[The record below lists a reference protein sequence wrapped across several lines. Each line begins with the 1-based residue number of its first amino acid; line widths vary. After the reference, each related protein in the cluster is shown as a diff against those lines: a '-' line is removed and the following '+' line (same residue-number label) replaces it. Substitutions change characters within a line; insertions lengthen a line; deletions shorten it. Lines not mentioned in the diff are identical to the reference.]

1 MLLALDVGNTNIV
14 IGFLDESGI
23 RNIARLETDRDKTA
37 HEYAI
42 SLRQVIEFS
51 GIAPEDIDGAI
62 LSSVVPPI
70 NGALIAAVRMITGIR
85 PLVVGPGMKTGL
97 NIALDNPAAMGSD
110 LVVGAAAALAIHA
123 PPLIIID
130 MGTATTMTVIDREA
144 RVLGGAII
152 PGVGISLEALASGT
166 SQLPHISLDAPKKC
180 ISTDTV
186 EAMRSGSVYGTA
198 AMLDGMIARMEAEL
212 GEPAAVIAT
221 GGKDIPEFSD
231 RDIILFVIFMSCI
244 VLAIVAAFFF
254 AIKYNR
260 ATVSPEEREKRK
272 QLSRQKA
279 KENRGVFLLVASAV
293 AITIALVVAG
303 TSLNGASLPTKSVV
317 PLLAVLIPVPAST
330 RAKHRTRYEAFCHRL
345 SADMGVAD
353 GYGAITVAYDRAQY
367 KGTHGNEDRTANLE
381 FHSEYFKDKC
391 VLIIDDVITTGSTFL
406 QLRRKLIEHGAR
418 FVIGL
423 FLAKTIAFE
432 DERKE

>member
-14 IGFLDESGI
+14 IGFLDASGI

-51 GIAPEDIDGAI
+51 GIAPEDVDGAI

-70 NGALIAAVRMITGIR
+70 NGALVAAVRMITGIR

-97 NIALDNPAAMGSD
+97 NIALDNPATMGSD
-110 LVVGAAAALAIHA
+110 LVVGAAAALAMHA

-180 ISTDTV
+180 ISTDTI

-198 AMLDGMIARMEAEL
+198 AMLDGMIARMED
-212 GEPAAVIAT
+212 G
-221 GGKDIPEFSD
+221 S
-231 RDIILFVIFMSCI
+231 
-244 VLAIVAAFFF
+244 
-254 AIKYNR
+254 
-260 ATVSPEEREKRK
+260 
-272 QLSRQKA
+272 
-279 KENRGVFLLVASAV
+279 
-293 AITIALVVAG
+293 
-303 TSLNGASLPTKSVV
+303 ASLPPSSR
-317 PLLAVLIPVPAST
+317 PA
-330 RAKHRTRYEAFCHRL
+330 A
-345 SADMGVAD
+345 SAASSS
-353 GYGAITVAYDRAQY
+353 
-367 KGTHGNEDRTANLE
+367 RTA
-381 FHSEYFKDKC
+381 
-391 VLIIDDVITTGSTFL
+391 
-406 QLRRKLIEHGAR
+406 GAR
-418 FVIGL
+418 SSMKRTCCSTGCGNCTRKISASAERAHRRIGVTE
-423 FLAKTIAFE
+423 AAP
-432 DERKE
+432 

>member
-14 IGFLDESGI
+14 IGI

-51 GIAPEDIDGAI
+51 GIAPENIDGAI

-97 NIALDNPAAMGSD
+97 NIALDNPATMGSD
-110 LVVGAAAALAIHA
+110 LVVGAAAALAIHD
-123 PPLIIID
+123 PPLI
-130 MGTATTMTVIDREA
+130 REA

-152 PGVGISLEALASGT
+152 PGVGISLEALANGT

-198 AMLDGMIARMEAEL
+198 AMLDGMIERMEAEL

-221 GGKDIPEFSD
+221 GGLGGCIIPYC
-231 RDIILFVIFMSCI
+231 R
-244 VLAIVAAFFF
+244 
-254 AIKYNR
+254 
-260 ATVSPEEREKRK
+260 REITYDKNLLLNGLWALYQKNKRK
-272 QLSRQKA
+272 R
-279 KENRGVFLLVASAV
+279 
-293 AITIALVVAG
+293 
-303 TSLNGASLPTKSVV
+303 
-317 PLLAVLIPVPAST
+317 
-330 RAKHRTRYEAFCHRL
+330 
-345 SADMGVAD
+345 
-353 GYGAITVAYDRAQY
+353 
-367 KGTHGNEDRTANLE
+367 
-381 FHSEYFKDKC
+381 
-391 VLIIDDVITTGSTFL
+391 
-406 QLRRKLIEHGAR
+406 
-418 FVIGL
+418 
-423 FLAKTIAFE
+423 
-432 DERKE
+432 

>member
-51 GIAPEDIDGAI
+51 GIAPEQVDGAI

-70 NGALIAAVRMITGIR
+70 NGALVAAVRMITGIR

-97 NIALDNPAAMGSD
+97 NIALDNPATMGSD
-110 LVVGAAAALAIHA
+110 LVVGAAAALAMHA

-180 ISTDTV
+180 ISTDT
-186 EAMRSGSVYGTA
+186 
-198 AMLDGMIARMEAEL
+198 MEDEL
-212 GEPAAVIAT
+212 GESATVIAT
-221 GGKDIPEFSD
+221 GGLGGIVIPHCRRE
-231 RDIILFVIFMSCI
+231 VIYEKN
-244 VLAIVAAFFF
+244 LLLNGLWELYQ
-254 AIKYNR
+254 KN
-260 ATVSPEEREKRK
+260 KRK
-272 QLSRQKA
+272 R
-279 KENRGVFLLVASAV
+279 
-293 AITIALVVAG
+293 
-303 TSLNGASLPTKSVV
+303 
-317 PLLAVLIPVPAST
+317 
-330 RAKHRTRYEAFCHRL
+330 
-345 SADMGVAD
+345 
-353 GYGAITVAYDRAQY
+353 
-367 KGTHGNEDRTANLE
+367 
-381 FHSEYFKDKC
+381 
-391 VLIIDDVITTGSTFL
+391 
-406 QLRRKLIEHGAR
+406 
-418 FVIGL
+418 
-423 FLAKTIAFE
+423 
-432 DERKE
+432 

>member
-1 MLLALDVGNTNIV
+1 MLLALDVGNTKSV

-51 GIAPEDIDGAI
+51 GIAPENIDGSI

-70 NGALIAAVRMITGIR
+70 NGALIA
-85 PLVVGPGMKTGL
+85 VVGPGMKTGL
-97 NIALDNPAAMGSD
+97 NIALDNPATMGSD
-110 LVVGAAAALAIHA
+110 LVVGAAAALAIHD

-152 PGVGISLEALASGT
+152 PGVGISLEALANGT

-198 AMLDGMIARMEAEL
+198 AMLDGMIERMEAEL

-221 GGKDIPEFSD
+221 GGLGGCIIPYC
-231 RDIILFVIFMSCI
+231 R
-244 VLAIVAAFFF
+244 
-254 AIKYNR
+254 
-260 ATVSPEEREKRK
+260 REITYDKNLLLNGLWALYQKNKRK
-272 QLSRQKA
+272 R
-279 KENRGVFLLVASAV
+279 
-293 AITIALVVAG
+293 
-303 TSLNGASLPTKSVV
+303 
-317 PLLAVLIPVPAST
+317 
-330 RAKHRTRYEAFCHRL
+330 
-345 SADMGVAD
+345 
-353 GYGAITVAYDRAQY
+353 
-367 KGTHGNEDRTANLE
+367 
-381 FHSEYFKDKC
+381 
-391 VLIIDDVITTGSTFL
+391 
-406 QLRRKLIEHGAR
+406 
-418 FVIGL
+418 
-423 FLAKTIAFE
+423 
-432 DERKE
+432 

>member
-70 NGALIAAVRMITGIR
+70 NGALVAAVRMIAGIR

-97 NIALDNPAAMGSD
+97 NIALDNPATMGSD
-110 LVVGAAAALAIHA
+110 LVVGAAAALAMHA

-144 RVLGGAII
+144 RILGGAII

-180 ISTDTV
+180 ISTDTI

-198 AMLDGMIARMEAEL
+198 AMLDGMIGRMEDEL
-212 GEPAAVIAT
+212 GEPATVIAT
-221 GGKDIPEFSD
+221 GGLGGVVIPY
-231 RDIILFVIFMSCI
+231 CQ
-244 VLAIVAAFFF
+244 
-254 AIKYNR
+254 
-260 ATVSPEEREKRK
+260 REITYEK
-272 QLSRQKA
+272 
-279 KENRGVFLLVASAV
+279 NLL
-293 AITIALVVAG
+293 
-303 TSLNGASLPTKSVV
+303 LNGLWALYQKN
-317 PLLAVLIPVPAST
+317 
-330 RAKHRTRYEAFCHRL
+330 K
-345 SADMGVAD
+345 
-353 GYGAITVAYDRAQY
+353 
-367 KGTHGNEDRTANLE
+367 
-381 FHSEYFKDKC
+381 
-391 VLIIDDVITTGSTFL
+391 
-406 QLRRKLIEHGAR
+406 RRR
-418 FVIGL
+418 
-423 FLAKTIAFE
+423 
-432 DERKE
+432 

>member
-152 PGVGISLEALASGT
+152 PGVGISLEARKR
-166 SQLPHISLDAPKKC
+166 H
-180 ISTDTV
+180 
-186 EAMRSGSVYGTA
+186 
-198 AMLDGMIARMEAEL
+198 
-212 GEPAAVIAT
+212 
-221 GGKDIPEFSD
+221 
-231 RDIILFVIFMSCI
+231 
-244 VLAIVAAFFF
+244 VAA
-254 AIKYNR
+254 AAHLARR
-260 ATVSPEEREKRK
+260 AEKVHQHRHGRGHA
-272 QLSRQKA
+272 LRQRFRHGGHA
-279 KENRGVFLLVASAV
+279 R
-293 AITIALVVAG
+293 
-303 TSLNGASLPTKSVV
+303 
-317 PLLAVLIPVPAST
+317 
-330 RAKHRTRYEAFCHRL
+330 RH
-345 SADMGVAD
+345 
-353 GYGAITVAYDRAQY
+353 DRA
-367 KGTHGNEDRTANLE
+367 HGGRARRARRRHCDRRPRRL
-381 FHSEYFKDKC
+381 HHP
-391 VLIIDDVITTGSTFL
+391 VLP
-406 QLRRKLIEHGAR
+406 AR
-418 FVIGL
+418 DHV
-423 FLAKTIAFE
+423 
-432 DERKE
+432 R

>member
-51 GIAPEDIDGAI
+51 GIAPENIDGAI

-70 NGALIAAVRMITGIR
+70 NGALIAAVRMIAGIR

-97 NIALDNPAAMGSD
+97 NIALDNPATMGSD

-130 MGTATTMTVIDREA
+130 MGTATKITAVDEQSTATTMTVIDREA

-152 PGVGISLEALASGT
+152 PGVGISLEALANGT

-186 EAMRSGSVYGTA
+186 EAMRSGSVFGTA
-198 AMLDGMIARMEAEL
+198 AMLDGMIERMEAEL

-221 GGKDIPEFSD
+221 GGLGGCIIPYC
-231 RDIILFVIFMSCI
+231 R
-244 VLAIVAAFFF
+244 
-254 AIKYNR
+254 
-260 ATVSPEEREKRK
+260 REITYDKNLLLNGLWALYQKNKRK
-272 QLSRQKA
+272 R
-279 KENRGVFLLVASAV
+279 
-293 AITIALVVAG
+293 
-303 TSLNGASLPTKSVV
+303 
-317 PLLAVLIPVPAST
+317 
-330 RAKHRTRYEAFCHRL
+330 
-345 SADMGVAD
+345 
-353 GYGAITVAYDRAQY
+353 
-367 KGTHGNEDRTANLE
+367 
-381 FHSEYFKDKC
+381 
-391 VLIIDDVITTGSTFL
+391 
-406 QLRRKLIEHGAR
+406 
-418 FVIGL
+418 
-423 FLAKTIAFE
+423 
-432 DERKE
+432 

>member
-51 GIAPEDIDGAI
+51 GIAPENIDGAI

-70 NGALIAAVRMITGIR
+70 NGALIAAVR
-85 PLVVGPGMKTGL
+85 
-97 NIALDNPAAMGSD
+97 SD

-152 PGVGISLEALASGT
+152 PGVGISLEALANGT

-180 ISTDTV
+180 ISSDTV

-198 AMLDGMIARMEAEL
+198 AMLDGMIERMEAEL

-221 GGKDIPEFSD
+221 GGLGGCIIPYC
-231 RDIILFVIFMSCI
+231 R
-244 VLAIVAAFFF
+244 
-254 AIKYNR
+254 
-260 ATVSPEEREKRK
+260 REITYDKNLLLNGLWALYQKNKRK
-272 QLSRQKA
+272 R
-279 KENRGVFLLVASAV
+279 
-293 AITIALVVAG
+293 
-303 TSLNGASLPTKSVV
+303 
-317 PLLAVLIPVPAST
+317 
-330 RAKHRTRYEAFCHRL
+330 
-345 SADMGVAD
+345 
-353 GYGAITVAYDRAQY
+353 
-367 KGTHGNEDRTANLE
+367 
-381 FHSEYFKDKC
+381 
-391 VLIIDDVITTGSTFL
+391 
-406 QLRRKLIEHGAR
+406 
-418 FVIGL
+418 
-423 FLAKTIAFE
+423 
-432 DERKE
+432 

>member
-1 MLLALDVGNTNIV
+1 MLLALDVVNTNIV

-51 GIAPEDIDGAI
+51 GIAPENIDGAI

-70 NGALIAAVRMITGIR
+70 NGALIAAVRMIAGIR

-97 NIALDNPAAMGSD
+97 NIALDNPATMGSD
-110 LVVGAAAALAIHA
+110 LVVGAAAALAIHD

-152 PGVGISLEALASGT
+152 PGVGISLEALANGT

-198 AMLDGMIARMEAEL
+198 AMLDGMIERMEAEL
-212 GEPAAVIAT
+212 GGCI
-221 GGKDIPEFSD
+221 IPYC
-231 RDIILFVIFMSCI
+231 R
-244 VLAIVAAFFF
+244 
-254 AIKYNR
+254 
-260 ATVSPEEREKRK
+260 REITYDKNLLLNGLWALYQKNKRK
-272 QLSRQKA
+272 R
-279 KENRGVFLLVASAV
+279 
-293 AITIALVVAG
+293 
-303 TSLNGASLPTKSVV
+303 
-317 PLLAVLIPVPAST
+317 
-330 RAKHRTRYEAFCHRL
+330 
-345 SADMGVAD
+345 
-353 GYGAITVAYDRAQY
+353 
-367 KGTHGNEDRTANLE
+367 
-381 FHSEYFKDKC
+381 
-391 VLIIDDVITTGSTFL
+391 
-406 QLRRKLIEHGAR
+406 
-418 FVIGL
+418 
-423 FLAKTIAFE
+423 
-432 DERKE
+432 